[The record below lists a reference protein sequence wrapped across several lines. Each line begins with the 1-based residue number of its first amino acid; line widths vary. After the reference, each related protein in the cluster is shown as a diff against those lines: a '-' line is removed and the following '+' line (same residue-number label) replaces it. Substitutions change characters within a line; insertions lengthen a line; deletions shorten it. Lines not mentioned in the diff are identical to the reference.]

1 MTTPLILSVNEVAI
15 SLSLHSKLNVVV
27 HAVQIVQ
34 TPSGAVHSLC
44 CWFAYMDDT
53 FVIFHHGL

>member
-1 MTTPLILSVNEVAI
+1 MTTALIWSLNEVAI

-34 TPSGAVHSLC
+34 TSIGAVYKLC
-44 CWFAYMDDT
+44 CWFSYMNDT